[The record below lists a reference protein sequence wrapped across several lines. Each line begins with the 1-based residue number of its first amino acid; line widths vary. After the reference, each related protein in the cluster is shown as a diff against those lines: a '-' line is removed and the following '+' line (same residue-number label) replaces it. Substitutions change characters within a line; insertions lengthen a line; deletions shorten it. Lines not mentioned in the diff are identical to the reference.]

1 MSKVM
6 LAMSGG
12 VDSSVAVALLLEAG
26 YEVEGITMCL
36 GDFSVVEKA
45 ALTAEHFKIKHHWL
59 DLAAD
64 FDRDVKSYFVEEYRN
79 GRTPN
84 PCVVCNQKVKM
95 GKLFEYAETI
105 GFDFFA
111 TGHYANIVERNNR
124 YAVARA
130 AYLPKDQS
138 YVLYP
143 LGQNVLSRLILP
155 LGDLTKDQVRQKA
168 SEMGLEAA
176 KQKESQDICFIPDG
190 DYRKFL
196 AERGLENQ
204 EGNFVLKNGKIVG
217 RHKGLANYTIGQRKG
232 LGIALGYPV
241 FVTAIRSETNEVV
254 LGLENDLLQNT
265 MLVEDCNYQLVENLT
280 EPRELDIKIR
290 YRSPVV
296 KGLVKPLEGGRAEV
310 EFLSPEKAV
319 TPGQSAVFY
328 DGDVVFGGG
337 VIVG

>member
-241 FVTAIRSETNEVV
+241 FVTAIRPETNEVV

-296 KGLVKPLEGGRAEV
+296 KGLLKPLGGGRAEV

>member
-26 YEVEGITMCL
+26 HEVEGITMCL

-143 LGQNVLSRLILP
+143 LGQNVLSRLMLP
-155 LGDLTKDQVRQKA
+155 LGNLTKDQVRQKA

-204 EGNFVLKNGKIVG
+204 AGNFVLKNGKIVG

-232 LGIALGYPV
+232 LGVALGYPV
-241 FVTAIRSETNEVV
+241 FVTAIRPETNEVV

-265 MLVEDCNYQLVENLT
+265 MLVEACNYQLVENLT

-310 EFLSPEKAV
+310 EFFSPEKAV

>member
-143 LGQNVLSRLILP
+143 LGQNVLSRLMLP
-155 LGDLTKDQVRQKA
+155 LGNLTKDQVRQKA

-241 FVTAIRSETNEVV
+241 FVTAIRPETNEVV

-265 MLVEDCNYQLVENLT
+265 MLVKDCNYQLVENLT
-280 EPRELDIKIR
+280 EPKELDIKIR

-296 KGLVKPLEGGRAEV
+296 KGLLKPLEGGRAEV